1 MRLVVA
7 GPGLVALGALLGLG
21 GVRRTG
27 GLLAVGSALAL
38 GDIATRS
45 VVPGANDNLGAVA
58 VLIELARLLRDEPP
72 AGVRVLLLS
81 TGSEESFMEGMR
93 GFVARHA
100 GGLARER
107 TRFVV
112 LECVGG
118 PEPIVLEGEGMLR
131 MHDYT
136 PAIRN
141 WLAACGERAGHRLR
155 RRLRFGF
162 ATDAL
167 IALKAGYPTGVL
179 AAIDE
184 YKMAPNYHSRRD
196 VAATLDFG
204 TVAACTEVC
213 LEAVRSLSR
222 AAAPARA

>member
-1 MRLVVA
+1 M
-7 GPGLVALGALLGLG
+7 
-21 GVRRTG
+21 
-27 GLLAVGSALAL
+27 LAV

-45 VVPGANDNLGAVA
+45 VVPGANDNLAAVA
-58 VLIELARLLRDEPP
+58 VLAELARLLQEQPP

-100 GGLARER
+100 DTLARDR

-131 MHDYT
+131 MRDYT
-136 PAIRN
+136 PGVRD
-141 WLAACGERAGHRLR
+141 WLAACGERAGRPLR
-155 RRLRFGF
+155 RGLRSGF

-167 IALKAGYPTGVL
+167 IALKAGYPTGVI

-184 YKMAPNYHSRRD
+184 YKMAPNYHSQRD
-196 VAATLDFG
+196 VAAHLDFG

-222 AAAPARA
+222 PRPAPAPA